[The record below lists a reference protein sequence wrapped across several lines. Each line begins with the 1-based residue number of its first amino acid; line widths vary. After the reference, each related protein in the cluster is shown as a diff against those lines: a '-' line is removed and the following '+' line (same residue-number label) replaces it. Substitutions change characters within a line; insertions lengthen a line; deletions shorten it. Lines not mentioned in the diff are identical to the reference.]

1 MVDNTVVGKPGGSGA
16 ATKEAKPRQAVGR
29 TDAGETVSVGST
41 SDGGEIRINNDVI
54 GIIAGQAASEVKG
67 VTAMSGSIADGLAKR
82 LTGRS
87 MERGIRVEKDGE
99 AVRIDIFVIVEYGA
113 SIRDVARKIQENVK
127 TRVEQMTGQPVTG
140 VNVTVQG
147 IHFQR
152 EESAGSGATEGGRTP
167 QAKQRDKGSE
177 KKISG

>member
-1 MVDNTVVGKPGGSGA
+1 MVDDTAVGKPGGSGA
-16 ATKEAKPRQAVGR
+16 GTKEAKPRQAVGR
-29 TDAGETVSVGST
+29 TDAGDTVSVGST
-41 SDGGEIRINNDVI
+41 SEGGEIRINNDVI

-87 MERGIRVEKDGE
+87 MERGIRVEKDGQ
-99 AVRIDIFVIVEYGA
+99 AVRIDIFVIVEYGK

-127 TRVEQMTGQPVTG
+127 SRVEQMTGQPVTG

-152 EESAGSGATEGGRTP
+152 EETAGTGTTKGVVTP
-167 QAKQRDKGSE
+167 QVGQDE
-177 KKISG
+177 KAGEKRTSG